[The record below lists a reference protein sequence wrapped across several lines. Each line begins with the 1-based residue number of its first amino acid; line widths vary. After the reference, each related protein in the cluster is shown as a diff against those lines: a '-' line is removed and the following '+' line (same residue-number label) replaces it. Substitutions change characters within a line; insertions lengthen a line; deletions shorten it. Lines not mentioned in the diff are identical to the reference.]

1 VPAAIMSIAA
11 ANLFTRNIYMHFI
24 RPDCTPKQEARN
36 AKIVSLVIKFGAL
49 VFIIFLPLQYAIQ
62 LQLLGG
68 IWISQT
74 IPSVI
79 VGLYT
84 RWFNPWALII
94 GWGAGLVSGT
104 WMAASLSFQSAVFP
118 LAIDGL
124 TVPGYAALYALAINF
139 VVSLALTPVLN
150 LIPMTRGSDRTSP
163 SDYHFDSPTGAEPL
177 APAAGVRV
185 AVE

>member
-1 VPAAIMSIAA
+1 
-11 ANLFTRNIYMHFI
+11 
-24 RPDCTPKQEARN
+24 
-36 AKIVSLVIKFGAL
+36 
-49 VFIIFLPLQYAIQ
+49 

-84 RWFNPWALII
+84 RWLNPWALII
-94 GWGAGLVSGT
+94 GWAAGLVSGT

-124 TVPGYAALYALAINF
+124 IVL
-139 VVSLALTPVLN
+139 SLLLN
-150 LIPMTRGSDRTSP
+150 PIGATRGADQTTVT
-163 SDYHFDSPTGAEPL
+163 DYHL
-177 APAAGVRV
+177 
-185 AVE
+185 